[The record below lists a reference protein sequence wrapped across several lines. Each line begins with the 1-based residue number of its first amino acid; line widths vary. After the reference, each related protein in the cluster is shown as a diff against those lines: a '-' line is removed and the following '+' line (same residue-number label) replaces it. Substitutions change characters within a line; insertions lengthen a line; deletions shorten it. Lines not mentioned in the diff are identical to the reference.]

1 VWNSR
6 RHLRKI
12 PFVPHASNTRIRS
25 RIVNRSGRGW
35 QRMKKIEVDMAGYE
49 VSFEEAMDLA
59 PMEAA
64 SSMGTS
70 SGEMS
75 VVAWYDRGTR
85 RSSPEVGFTEGLVV
99 NWEKSAA
106 GLGADVWVEFGEE
119 SFVVLCGS
127 SRKH

>member
-1 VWNSR
+1 
-6 RHLRKI
+6 
-12 PFVPHASNTRIRS
+12 
-25 RIVNRSGRGW
+25 
-35 QRMKKIEVDMAGYE
+35 MKKIEVDMAGYE

-70 SGEMS
+70 SGEVS

-85 RSSPEVGFTEGLVV
+85 RSSPEVGFAEGLVV